1 MAGSNRVGECATC
14 VADESLCQSCRAASQ
29 IDGRRKR
36 SAAPS
41 PRDECRD
48 RAASHPRTER
58 WVAVGKSLRC
68 ASGSTLSP
76 RRGLHPLPMLQA
88 DQALFGRLQTRRGQ
102 PFTDVRPNFGPPGS
116 SEQFI
121 TQTAWPN
128 HLGFFTQTLRFVGE
142 TLLYEVILLEMVA
155 SLLHRA
161 APFPS
166 EAGAQPAFSSHR

>member
-1 MAGSNRVGECATC
+1 MGGRGEKFTVRVGF
-14 VADESLCQSCRAASQ
+14 
-29 IDGRRKR
+29 
-36 SAAPS
+36 
-41 PRDECRD
+41 
-48 RAASHPRTER
+48 H
-58 WVAVGKSLRC
+58 
-68 ASGSTLSP
+68 LSP
-76 RRGLHPLPMLQA
+76 QRRLHPLAMLRA
-88 DQALFGRLQTRRGQ
+88 DQPLFRRLQTRGGQ
-102 PFTDVRPNFGPPGS
+102 PFTDARPNFGPPGS

-142 TLLYEVILLEMVA
+142 TLLYEVILLEMAA